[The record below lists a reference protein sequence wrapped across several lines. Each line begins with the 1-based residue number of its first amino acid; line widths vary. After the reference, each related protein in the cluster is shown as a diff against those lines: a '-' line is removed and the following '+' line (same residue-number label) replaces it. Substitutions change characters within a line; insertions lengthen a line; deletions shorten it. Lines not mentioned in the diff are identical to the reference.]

1 MTAGFTDCGTLIAFS
16 GSLKDEKSGHEFTEA
31 KLNAFSEGEL
41 PKMFGYVRADDPLA
55 AAAATKP
62 EYRLLVVAEKYQ
74 TGFDQPLLCAMYVD
88 KPLTGVAAVQT
99 LSRLNRI
106 LPPLKAQDDV
116 RVLDFVNTAEDIQ
129 DVVRAVVRDHG
140 HRPDRP
146 EPAVRQAAA
155 GHGVRGAVGCRRWR
169 RSSGCSPR
177 PGPGG

>member
-1 MTAGFTDCGTLIAFS
+1 
-16 GSLKDEKSGHEFTEA
+16 
-31 KLNAFSEGEL
+31 
-41 PKMFGYVRADDPLA
+41 MFGYVRADDPSPN
-55 AAAATKP
+55 AATKR

-129 DVVRAVVRDHG
+129 TSFQPWFETTITDPTDPNLLYAKQQEVMAYGVLSV
-140 HRPDRP
+140 P
-146 EPAVRQAAA
+146 EMEAFIRVLVEA
-155 GHGVRGAVGCRRWR
+155 
-169 RSSGCSPR
+169 
-177 PGPGG
+177 GPGG

>member
-1 MTAGFTDCGTLIAFS
+1 MTRR
-16 GSLKDEKSGHEFTEA
+16 
-31 KLNAFSEGEL
+31 
-41 PKMFGYVRADDPLA
+41 PV
-55 AAAATKP
+55 AATKP

-129 DVVRAVVRDHG
+129 TSF
-140 HRPDRP
+140 
-146 EPAVRQAAA
+146 EPWFETTITDPTDPNLLYAKQQR
-155 GHGVRGAVGCRRWR
+155 GHGVRGAGRTGDGGVHPGAGRGRARAADGAAERDLHARLHELPAAGDRPVRRPGGRR
-169 RSSGCSPR
+169 RSGRSSARNCGTT
-177 PGPGG
+177 PGPMR